1 MTKELFTKDCLDH
14 EPVLKYML
22 ISIKWI
28 FVIVFKIA
36 FKVVMYLF
44 GLLYIAFLGVLLGSS
59 GPSQRER
66 SGDCWGNQ
74 NGKCPDHILGDPNQA
89 PYWDYH

>member
-1 MTKELFTKDCLDH
+1 MIKELFTKDCVDH

-28 FVIVFKIA
+28 FIIA
-36 FKVVMYLF
+36 FKIVKYFF
-44 GLLYIAFLGVLLGSS
+44 GLLYISFLGVLFGSS
-59 GPSQRER
+59 GYSQRES

-89 PYWDYH
+89 PYWNYH